1 MPRIVLMATLVALIA
16 AVAPLQ
22 AQTAQGRAVELPA
35 GPGASLVGVA
45 CSQCHS
51 LGAITHLRQGRRAW
65 RDELYVMILRGAQ
78 VQPQDV
84 DPMVTYLSAHFGPGV
99 PYPGAPGPPVTLPNG
114 SGKELVQGV
123 CGICHSLDRATA
135 AKRSKAQWQAIV
147 AQMIYLGAP
156 LAPSQASEVTH
167 YLSANFAP

>member
-1 MPRIVLMATLVALIA
+1 MRRSLLMATFASLIA
-16 AVAPLQ
+16 AATPLH
-22 AQTAQGRAVELPA
+22 AQTAEGRAVKLP
-35 GPGASLVGVA
+35 PGAGANLVGVA

-51 LGAITHLRQGRRAW
+51 LSAITHLRQGRRAW

-84 DPMVTYLSAHFGPGV
+84 EPMVTYLSAHFGPGV
-99 PYPGAPGPPVTLPNG
+99 PYPGAPGPTVNLPNG
-114 SGKELVQGV
+114 AGKELVQGV
-123 CGICHSLDRATA
+123 CGICHSLDRVTA
-135 AKRSKAQWQAIV
+135 GKRSKAQWQAIV

-156 LAPSQASEVTH
+156 LAPSQASEVTE